1 MVIRCNSSDT
11 DQQGEA
17 GCTSRTLLGA
27 AFAAAVSM
35 GALASTES
43 ALAKTNP
50 VKKSDPYEVTQ
61 KNTARIES
69 KQCIFR
75 TV

>member
-1 MVIRCNSSDT
+1 MRCNSSDT
-11 DQQGEA
+11 DGQGDA
-17 GCTSRTLLGA
+17 GFTSRTLLGA
-27 AFAAAVSM
+27 ALAAAMSM
-35 GALASTES
+35 GALVSTES

-50 VKKSDPYEVTQ
+50 VKKSDPYEVIQ

-75 TV
+75 NV